1 MYIARILQQVLASSQ
16 NTKGFLKFSTFISGL
31 LPNLAKSSCEWSPVG
46 LHKKKLG
53 GKKKK
58 ACKQASFML
67 GKPTIVNAA
76 TSVQIQRKHQID
88 TKATQRCCSTKMM
101 KSGILFYF

>member
-1 MYIARILQQVLASSQ
+1 
-16 NTKGFLKFSTFISGL
+16 
-31 LPNLAKSSCEWSPVG
+31 
-46 LHKKKLG
+46 
-53 GKKKK
+53 
-58 ACKQASFML
+58 ML